1 MNDILLAY
9 INQHFVDEEEQESV
23 TENDDLLSEGI
34 LDSLGMMKL
43 IRFVE
48 DEFDVKVQPEDM
60 TVENFTSV
68 RSIVDYLK
76 SQ

>member
-1 MNDILLAY
+1 MNDILLTY
-9 INQHFVDEEEQESV
+9 INRHFVDEAEQELV
-23 TENDDLLSEGI
+23 TEDEDLLGGGI

-48 DEFDVKVQPEDM
+48 DEFDIKVQPEDM